1 MIGTVIDQDI
11 RHTLGGCSQFT
22 QGRSMSSRNFVPY
35 FSSCGGRSD
44 IMLKNVYDLLFVFQ
58 ENQLFKCKDLDDN
71 V

>member
-22 QGRSMSSRNFVPY
+22 QGRNLIPY

-58 ENQLFKCKDLDDN
+58 ENQIFICKD
-71 V
+71 